1 MSIFRRKKQ
10 TDAETESLKSF
21 LDMIAPSIVKFET
34 GYYICGNTFRCIWAL
49 REYPTSTDDLAILR
63 HLGEKHG
70 VTLHIYTRMVSPLEE
85 RKIVHNAEIRNRMNR
100 GSAQDMQRAVEAESN
115 LQDVAN
121 LIGSLHR
128 NKEPLLH
135 CAVYIEMI
143 AGDMQELQILQTN
156 VEVELMRSKL
166 NVDRLKLRQQAGFCA
181 VSPVGFNVLG
191 TEYERVLPASSVANL
206 FPFNYSG
213 KTDRKGFYIGK
224 DKYGSNIVVDFD
236 QRDEDKTSANILI
249 LGNTGQGKSFLMKLL
264 LLNFLEAGKSIITL
278 DVEHEQWEMCRAVGG
293 CFADIIEGTYKINL
307 LEPRCWDTDA
317 DPYDVD
323 APSAFRQSTR
333 LSQHISFLK
342 DVLRCYKDFT
352 TAQID
357 TIEILLMRLYTEWGI
372 TEETDFSQMKSEDYP
387 ILSELYD
394 YIEIEYLNFD
404 EQKPQLYTK
413 EMLQQVLLGLYSM
426 CKGADAKFF
435 NGHSNL
441 TSTRFLVFGGKG
453 LNEVAAN
460 VRSTILLNLLS
471 YMTDKLLI
479 EGNTV
484 AALDELYI
492 WLGNPVAVEYIRNA
506 LKRVRKKNSAMLM
519 ASQNVEDFDRPGVR
533 EMTKPLFSIPP
544 HQFLFNCGTVNKKEF
559 MDLLQLEES
568 EFNII
573 QAPHKGECLYK
584 CGNERYDLL
593 VTAPP
598 YKEKLFGK
606 AGGK

>member
-1 MSIFRRKKQ
+1 MGLFKRKRKP
-10 TDAETESLKSF
+10 DEETENLKAF
-21 LDMIAPSIVKFET
+21 LDMIAPSVVKFET

-236 QRDEDKTSANILI
+236 QRDEDKTSANVLI
-249 LGNTGQGKSFLMKLL
+249 LGNSG
-264 LLNFLEAGKSIITL
+264 
-278 DVEHEQWEMCRAVGG
+278 
-293 CFADIIEGTYKINL
+293 
-307 LEPRCWDTDA
+307 
-317 DPYDVD
+317 
-323 APSAFRQSTR
+323 
-333 LSQHISFLK
+333 
-342 DVLRCYKDFT
+342 
-352 TAQID
+352 
-357 TIEILLMRLYTEWGI
+357 
-372 TEETDFSQMKSEDYP
+372 
-387 ILSELYD
+387 
-394 YIEIEYLNFD
+394 
-404 EQKPQLYTK
+404 
-413 EMLQQVLLGLYSM
+413 
-426 CKGADAKFF
+426 
-435 NGHSNL
+435 
-441 TSTRFLVFGGKG
+441 
-453 LNEVAAN
+453 
-460 VRSTILLNLLS
+460 
-471 YMTDKLLI
+471 
-479 EGNTV
+479 
-484 AALDELYI
+484 
-492 WLGNPVAVEYIRNA
+492 
-506 LKRVRKKNSAMLM
+506 
-519 ASQNVEDFDRPGVR
+519 
-533 EMTKPLFSIPP
+533 
-544 HQFLFNCGTVNKKEF
+544 
-559 MDLLQLEES
+559 
-568 EFNII
+568 
-573 QAPHKGECLYK
+573 
-584 CGNERYDLL
+584 
-593 VTAPP
+593 
-598 YKEKLFGK
+598 KEK
-606 AGGK
+606 ATS

>member
-1 MSIFRRKKQ
+1 MGLFKRKRKP
-10 TDAETESLKSF
+10 DEETENLKAF

-100 GSAQDMQRAVEAESN
+100 GSAQDLQRSVEAESN

-143 AGDMQELQILQTN
+143 AGTMQALEILQTN

-166 NVDRLKLRQQAGFCA
+166 NVDKLKLRQQAGFCA
-181 VSPVGFNVLG
+181 VSPVGCNAFG

-224 DKYGSNIVVDFD
+224 DKYGSNLVVDFD

-249 LGNTGQGKSFLMKLL
+249 LGNSGQGKSYLMKLL
-264 LLNFLEAGKSIITL
+264 LLNFLEAGKSVITL
-278 DVEHEQWEMCRAVGG
+278 DVEHEQWELCQALGG
-293 CFADIIEGTYKINL
+293 CFANVVDGSCKINI

-317 DPYDVD
+317 DPNDMD

-333 LSQHISFLK
+333 LAQHTSFLK
-342 DVLRCYKDFT
+342 DVFRTYKDFT

-357 TIEILLMRLYTEWGI
+357 TVEIMLTKLYTEWGI
-372 TEETDFSQMKSEDYP
+372 TEETDFSQMRPEDYP

-394 YIEIEYLNFD
+394 FIEIEYETFD
-404 EQKPQLYTK
+404 ETKPQLYTR
-413 EMLQQVLLGLYSM
+413 ETLQQVLLGLHSM
-426 CKGADAKFF
+426 CRGADAKFF
-435 NGHSNL
+435 NGHTNL
-441 TSTRFLVFGGKG
+441 TSTRFLVFGVKD
-453 LNEVAAN
+453 LLSVSQN

-471 YMTDKLLI
+471 YMSDKLLT

-492 WLGNPVAVEYIRNA
+492 WLSNPVAVEYIRNA
-506 LKRVRKKNSAMLM
+506 LKRVRKKESALLM
-519 ASQNVEDFDRPGVR
+519 ASQNLEDFDQPGVR

-544 HQFLFNCGTVNKKEF
+544 HQFLFNPGSIDKHSYME
-559 MDLLQLEES
+559 MLQLEDS
-568 EFNII
+568 EFDLIRFA
-573 QAPHKGECLYK
+573 QKGLCLYK
-584 CGNERYDLL
+584 CGNERYLL
-593 VTAPP
+593 EVHAPE
-598 YKEKLFGK
+598 YKEALFGK
-606 AGGK
+606 AGGR

>member
-1 MSIFRRKKQ
+1 MGLFKRKRKP
-10 TDAETESLKSF
+10 DEETENLKAF

-224 DKYGSNIVVDFD
+224 DKYGSNIVGST
-236 QRDEDKTSANILI
+236 DKYRHLCISMSRQMIFRTRI
-249 LGNTGQGKSFLMKLL
+249 LL
-264 LLNFLEAGKSIITL
+264 LA
-278 DVEHEQWEMCRAVGG
+278 
-293 CFADIIEGTYKINL
+293 
-307 LEPRCWDTDA
+307 
-317 DPYDVD
+317 
-323 APSAFRQSTR
+323 
-333 LSQHISFLK
+333 IS
-342 DVLRCYKDFT
+342 LRMTSMKNTSHLIRSVMKCMRRM
-352 TAQID
+352 
-357 TIEILLMRLYTEWGI
+357 EIL
-372 TEETDFSQMKSEDYP
+372 
-387 ILSELYD
+387 
-394 YIEIEYLNFD
+394 EIRERQFMLAVDRKFYLF
-404 EQKPQLYTK
+404 
-413 EMLQQVLLGLYSM
+413 
-426 CKGADAKFF
+426 
-435 NGHSNL
+435 
-441 TSTRFLVFGGKG
+441 
-453 LNEVAAN
+453 
-460 VRSTILLNLLS
+460 
-471 YMTDKLLI
+471 
-479 EGNTV
+479 
-484 AALDELYI
+484 
-492 WLGNPVAVEYIRNA
+492 
-506 LKRVRKKNSAMLM
+506 
-519 ASQNVEDFDRPGVR
+519 
-533 EMTKPLFSIPP
+533 
-544 HQFLFNCGTVNKKEF
+544 
-559 MDLLQLEES
+559 
-568 EFNII
+568 
-573 QAPHKGECLYK
+573 
-584 CGNERYDLL
+584 
-593 VTAPP
+593 
-598 YKEKLFGK
+598 
-606 AGGK
+606 